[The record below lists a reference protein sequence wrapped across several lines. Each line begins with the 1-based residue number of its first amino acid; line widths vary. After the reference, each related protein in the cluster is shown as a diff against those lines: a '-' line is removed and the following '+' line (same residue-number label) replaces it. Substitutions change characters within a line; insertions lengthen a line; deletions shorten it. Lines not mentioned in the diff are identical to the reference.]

1 MGVMLKAEPCSC
13 GGNAQGEQC
22 SGGAH
27 AKANDTQGAIALS
40 KFGHRKA
47 MGVPITIGAPDAILA
62 KPVRAL
68 SRWPS

>member
-1 MGVMLKAEPCSC
+1 VGVMLKAEPCSC

-47 MGVPITIGAPDAILA
+47 MGVPIAAGPERL
-62 KPVRAL
+62 L
-68 SRWPS
+68 SGPPMLYWPS